1 MSPAEVFSASE
12 WVTCPTPL
20 TPSRGRPNSNFCLV
34 VIVPWNGPLF
44 QNVALLPV
52 CGPFLAAARLLT
64 LIRSLPGA
72 CLAPGTSGLQTWE
85 GPPVVFPAS
94 PSCSFLPRF
103 SGPWGRGSSPRVAH
117 PVSTLSPR
125 SHSWKGRGCPY
136 CLGCSRASPRSGWF
150 CGPAAVT
157 GDHRAESDGLCS
169 PHRGICLVPDTSGRH
184 SSQVPW
190 PVALGPNSLWI
201 ASLTL
206 SNLVT

>member
-1 MSPAEVFSASE
+1 MSCCVAGWGFLCFRVGHLSHSSRSLSG
-12 WVTCPTPL
+12 PTEL
-20 TPSRGRPNSNFCLV
+20 KFLSLV

-44 QNVALLPV
+44 QNVALPPV

-125 SHSWKGRGCPY
+125 SHSWKGRGCHY

-157 GDHRAESDGLCS
+157 GDHRAESDGLYNPS
-169 PHRGICLVPDTSGRH
+169 
-184 SSQVPW
+184 
-190 PVALGPNSLWI
+190 A
-201 ASLTL
+201 
-206 SNLVT
+206 